1 LNGLGSTAIM
11 YASVKSKNSNVQV
24 PMFAPTSRNMPPR
37 LLSAT
42 GACHRRLRSIQSYQ
56 CPTLRILSLIQSPSG
71 AKHMVEFFRGTL
83 LYLSSPIEQFPP
95 IPGLLS
101 GIGGR
106 SGVHSNPMWLAF
118 MLAWFAR
125 MGRKS
130 EEFDR
135 VRLRHS
141 QSARNSTAQK
151 RVDIVLLP
159 SDLRVGL
166 AFARGVLF
174 GRPCISCAKSCAHG
188 QCAYPFRRHGTSVL
202 ASREHSGSVV
212 LGSS

>member
-1 LNGLGSTAIM
+1 
-11 YASVKSKNSNVQV
+11 
-24 PMFAPTSRNMPPR
+24 
-37 LLSAT
+37 
-42 GACHRRLRSIQSYQ
+42 
-56 CPTLRILSLIQSPSG
+56 
-71 AKHMVEFFRGTL
+71 
-83 LYLSSPIEQFPP
+83 
-95 IPGLLS
+95 
-101 GIGGR
+101 
-106 SGVHSNPMWLAF
+106 
-118 MLAWFAR
+118 

-212 LGSS
+212 LGSSWSTCWELRYPL